1 MNPVLEKE
9 DNFLIILL
17 KSLLISNTLADEDIN
32 APLKDQHCIL
42 Y

>member
-17 KSLLISNTLADEDIN
+17 KGLLISNTLADEDI
-32 APLKDQHCIL
+32 
-42 Y
+42 